1 MGLTLDFVCN
11 FVVETW
17 IYTMLNGKK
26 GGKFFH
32 NSLMHRTFQVMVVSM
47 HSPWVLVV
55 CEVHVHQ
62 SLSWFMFVIFEVCE
76 PFKILVTSWYQ
87 RETYWR

>member
-11 FVVETW
+11 FVVDTW
-17 IYTMLNGKK
+17 TYTMLNGNK

-32 NSLMHRTFQVMVVSM
+32 NSLMHCTFQVMGLSM
-47 HSPWVLVV
+47 HTPKWDEIQVLVV

-62 SLSWFMFVIFEVCE
+62 SLS
-76 PFKILVTSWYQ
+76 
-87 RETYWR
+87 